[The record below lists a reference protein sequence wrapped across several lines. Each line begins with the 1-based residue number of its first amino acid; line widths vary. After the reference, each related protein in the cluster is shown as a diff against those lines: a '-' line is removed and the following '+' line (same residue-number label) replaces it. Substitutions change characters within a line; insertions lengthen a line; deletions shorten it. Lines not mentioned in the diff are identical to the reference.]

1 MEFEFD
7 LHREI
12 IDQINLFNEILTSL
26 KTSAI
31 FENSDFQL
39 DRDSAGTNSIRFT
52 VKSPKKNTAQ
62 MWLFLES
69 DGVRLDID
77 GMNELFEWSNESIK
91 QSKEKF
97 INFIQLLLTGYIL
110 IETRGASRFI
120 QIFNE
125 DGFFEHS
132 SSYNNLFHMLT
143 GLYLFRYKNYRRLYL
158 PIYSISR

>member
-1 MEFEFD
+1 MEFEFE
-7 LHREI
+7 LHREV
-12 IDQINLFNEILTSL
+12 IDKIAIFNQILTGL
-26 KTSAI
+26 NNTSI
-31 FENSDFQL
+31 LENSDFIL
-39 DRDSAGTNSIRFT
+39 DRDSAGTNSLRFT

-77 GMNELFEWSNESIK
+77 GMNELFEWSNEFIK
-91 QSKEKF
+91 KSREKF
-97 INFIQLLLTGYIL
+97 VDFIQNLFTGYII
-110 IETRGASRFI
+110 IETRGASRFV

-143 GLYLFRYKNYRRLYL
+143 GLYLFRHKSCRRLYL
-158 PIYSISR
+158 PIYSKSE